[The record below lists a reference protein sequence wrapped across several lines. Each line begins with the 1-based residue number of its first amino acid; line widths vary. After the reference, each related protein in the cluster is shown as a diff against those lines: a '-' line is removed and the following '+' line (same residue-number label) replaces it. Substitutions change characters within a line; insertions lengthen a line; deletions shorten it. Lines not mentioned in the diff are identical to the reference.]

1 MINAEQFAK
10 AGDKYIGRKYADMDC
25 QKFYEQCAKD
35 TGLALDLAGS
45 NAWYRKFIQTGW
57 TGSPEECIRTFGR
70 IPAGATLFIHAYDG
84 GEEKRG
90 YYDGLGNASHIGIV
104 TRRTGAEMVQET
116 GRDDMNF
123 GDGAIHSS
131 SSREH
136 VCTSKFAD
144 KTIPNGGWNMVGL
157 SSLFD
162 YGEDINS
169 RLPGGG
175 GTDPEPEPS
184 PEPEPEPTPTE
195 VWAIV
200 TGPGGERVNTRK
212 GPGTNYGQSKAGKLD
227 SGERVQIIGTQGVWS
242 KIICTPGGVK
252 WVCWM
257 KSEFLTA
264 EDPAEMD
271 PGDGFPDDPAEDTD
285 AQWDDGGDAPGE
297 YVTIRIKAED
307 AMHLYSFLDLMKNQ
321 IIEQLGRG

>member
-10 AGDKYIGRKYADMDC
+10 AGDKYIGRKYSDMDC

-57 TGSPEECIRTFGR
+57 TGTPEECVRTFGR

-104 TRRTGAEMVQET
+104 TRRTGADMVRET

-162 YGEDINS
+162 YGDDINKK
-169 RLPGGG
+169 LPGGG
-175 GTDPEPEPS
+175 GDDPQPEPTQ
-184 PEPEPEPTPTE
+184 EPEPEPTET
-195 VWAIV
+195 WAIV
-200 TGPGGERVNTRK
+200 TGPNGERVNTRK
-212 GPGTNYGQSKAGKLD
+212 GPGTNYGQSKAGKLN
-227 SGERVQIIGTQGVWS
+227 SGERVKVLSTEKDWS
-242 KIICTPGGVK
+242 KIACWPNGVL
-252 WVCWM
+252 WYCWI

-264 EDPAEMD
+264 EDPEQMD
-271 PGDGFPDDPAEDTD
+271 PGDGFPDDPAEDQD
-285 AQWDDGGDAPGE
+285 APWDDGGDAPGE
-297 YVTIRIKAED
+297 YVTIRIAAED
-307 AMHLYSFLDLMKNQ
+307 AMHLYSFLDLIKNQ
-321 IIEQLGRG
+321 IIEQIGRG

>member
-169 RLPGGG
+169 KLPGGG
-175 GTDPEPEPS
+175 GDEPG
-184 PEPEPEPTPTE
+184 PEPEPEPTPAE

-200 TGPGGERVNTRK
+200 TGPNGERVNTRK
-212 GPGTNYGQSKAGKLD
+212 GPGTNYGLSKAGKLN
-227 SGERVQIIGTQGVWS
+227 SGERVQVLDTKGDWS
-242 KIICTPGGVK
+242 KIACWPDG
-252 WVCWM
+252 VCWRCWI

-264 EDPAEMD
+264 EDPDET
-271 PGDGFPDDPAEDTD
+271 FPDDPAEDD
-285 AQWDDGGDAPGE
+285 EPWDDGGDAPGE
-297 YVTIRIKAED
+297 YVTIRIAAED

>member
-57 TGSPEECIRTFGR
+57 TGTPEECIRTFGR

-104 TRRTGAEMVQET
+104 TRRTGAEMMQET

-131 SSREH
+131 GSREH

-162 YGEDINS
+162 YGDDIN
-169 RLPGGG
+169 RKLPGGG
-175 GTDPEPEPS
+175 GDEPGPEPEPG
-184 PEPEPEPTPTE
+184 PEHEPTPAE

-200 TGPGGERVNTRK
+200 TGPNGERVNTRK
-212 GPGTNYGQSKAGKLD
+212 GPGTGYALSKAGKLD
-227 SGERVQIIGTQGVWS
+227 SGERVKILSEKDGWAKIACWPNGVLWY
-242 KIICTPGGVK
+242 
-252 WVCWM
+252 CWI

-264 EDPAEMD
+264 EDPEDAD
-271 PGDGFPDDPAEDTD
+271 PADDPAEDQD
-285 AQWDDGGDAPGE
+285 APWDDSGDAPGD
-297 YVTIRIKAED
+297 YVIIRIPAED
-307 AMHLYSFLDLMKNQ
+307 AAHLYSFFKSMTEQ
-321 IIEQLGRG
+321 IIEQIGRG

>member
-10 AGDKYIGRKYADMDC
+10 AGDKYIGRKYSDMDC

-57 TGSPEECIRTFGR
+57 TGTPEECIRTFGR

-104 TRRTGAEMVQET
+104 TRRTGADMVRET

-162 YGEDINS
+162 YGDDINKK
-169 RLPGGG
+169 LPGGG
-175 GTDPEPEPS
+175 GDDPQPEPT
-184 PEPEPEPTPTE
+184 PEPEPEPTET
-195 VWAIV
+195 WAIV
-200 TGPGGERVNTRK
+200 TGPNGERVNTRK
-212 GPGTNYGQSKAGKLD
+212 GPGTNYGQSKAGKLN
-227 SGERVQIIGTQGVWS
+227 SGERVQVLGTKGDWS
-242 KIICTPGGVK
+242 KIACWPNGVL
-252 WVCWM
+252 WYCWIM
-257 KSEFLTA
+257 SEFLTA
-264 EDPAEMD
+264 EDPGET
-271 PGDGFPDDPAEDTD
+271 FPDDPAEDD
-285 AQWDDGGDAPGE
+285 APWDDGGDAPGD
-297 YVTIRIKAED
+297 YVIIRIPTED
-307 AMHLYSFLDLMKNQ
+307 AAHLYSFLKSMTEQ
-321 IIEQLGRG
+321 IIEQIGRG